1 MDLIDYSSV
10 SHGTR
15 GIFGKVEREANR
27 HSAICLVML
36 AIVAILLV
44 SLASLVDH
52 SEYMHEVRWSMTAL
66 IVICLSVGITCLVKK
81 TETRSRKYILFFAW
95 FAAIML
101 AVTFVDS
108 SVSLLYA
115 IPVLLVIRY
124 NSVIFTI
131 FVSLFNII
139 FAFFPF
145 LINTYR
151 NAFPLDFVV
160 LKPGTTITITGASLD
175 STANALGDSLLRNQ
189 TIINMLS
196 YGYLAVVFFLI
207 LLSLI
212 AVTFT
217 SYNRKLI
224 LDQYKR
230 ARNMLEENK

>member
-1 MDLIDYSSV
+1 MDLVDYSSV

-15 GIFGKVEREANR
+15 GIFGKVENEANR
-27 HSAICLVML
+27 HSAVCLVLL
-36 AIVAILLV
+36 AVVAVLLT

-52 SEYMHEVRWSMTAL
+52 SEYMHEVRWSMGAL
-66 IVICLSVGITCLVKK
+66 IVICLSVGVTCLVKK
-81 TETRSRKYILFFAW
+81 KEHRIRKYVLFFAW
-95 FAAIML
+95 FVAIML

-124 NSVIFTI
+124 NSVVLTI

-151 NAFPLDFVV
+151 NAFPLDFIV
-160 LKPGTTITITGASLD
+160 LKPGTTITVTDASLD
-175 STANALGDSLLRNQ
+175 TTINALGDNLLRNQ
-189 TIINMLS
+189 TITNMLS
-196 YGYLAVVFFLI
+196 YGYLAVVFFLVLI
-207 LLSLI
+207 SII
-212 AVTFT
+212 AVIFT
-217 SYNRKLI
+217 AYNRNLI

-230 ARNMLEENK
+230 ARNLLEENK